1 MMIEFVNLI
10 INRDLHEYRNTQYFT
25 EVLFLYLRYSRFLD
39 DDYALDGNSFYEYFV
54 SLLER
59 LNPFFW
65 VILCDRKFSGFVFLD
80 NLIGDKNHIHTAEI
94 TTCFLKEY
102 WGDYTK
108 YCAKLFLNFC
118 FHKLKIN
125 KLKVQVY
132 PQNSRTKTIL
142 RYCGFEKEA
151 FLKNET
157 LKNGQM
163 QDIEIYSIFNQ
174 ER

>member
-65 VILCDRKFSGFVFLD
+65 IILCDGKFSGFVFLD
-80 NLIGDKNHIHTAEI
+80 NLIGDKII
-94 TTCFLKEY
+94 F
-102 WGDYTK
+102 
-108 YCAKLFLNFC
+108 
-118 FHKLKIN
+118 I
-125 KLKVQVY
+125 
-132 PQNSRTKTIL
+132 PQK
-142 RYCGFEKEA
+142 
-151 FLKNET
+151 
-157 LKNGQM
+157 
-163 QDIEIYSIFNQ
+163 
-174 ER
+174 